1 MNTNIDEFMPDIK
14 IDIEPF
20 TVTTT
25 NVMTKMSIRRITIN
39 LNTSAN
45 IMVDLFDDNNRF
57 IQMKILTLAGE
68 DYSNWGTDDNYI
80 IEWVKQNL
88 N

>member
-1 MNTNIDEFMPDIK
+1 MNTASDGFMPDVK
-14 IDIEPF
+14 YDIQPI

-25 NVMTKMSIRRITIN
+25 NIMTKISIRRITIN

-45 IMVDLFDDNNRF
+45 IMVDLFDDNDRF
-57 IQMKILTLAGE
+57 IQMKNLTLSGE